1 MREVIHTPNAPNPVG
16 AYSQA
21 IKHNG
26 VLSISGQLGID
37 PQTGQLVSNN
47 IGAQTRQTLQNI
59 QAIVT
64 AAGGGADL
72 SRILKCTV
80 FLKDI
85 AQFAEMNQVYA
96 TFFPNNPPAR
106 AAFEVS
112 NLPVAGALVE
122 IEATA
127 ML

>member
-1 MREVIHTPNAPNPVG
+1 MRQVINTPNAPNPVG
-16 AYSQA
+16 PYSQA
-21 IKHNG
+21 IKDHN

-37 PQTGQLVSNN
+37 PATGRLVGNDVAS
-47 IGAQTRQTLQNI
+47 QTRQTLVNI

-80 FLKDI
+80 YLQNMSDFV
-85 AQFAEMNQVYA
+85 AMNQVYA
-96 TFFPNNPPAR
+96 NFFPNNPPAR
-106 AAFEVS
+106 AAFEVAK
-112 NLPVAGALVE
+112 LPIQGALVE

-127 ML
+127 MF

>member
-1 MREVIHTPNAPNPVG
+1 MREVIHTADAPNPVG

-21 IKHNG
+21 IKDNG

-37 PQTGQLVSNN
+37 PSTGRLASNDIEGQTE
-47 IGAQTRQTLQNI
+47 QTLKNI

-80 FLKDI
+80 YLNDI
-85 AQFAEMNQVYA
+85 SDFAAMNQVYS
-96 TFFPNNPPAR
+96 TFFPVNPPAR
-106 AAFEVS
+106 AAFEVAK
-112 NLPVAGALVE
+112 LPLHGALVE